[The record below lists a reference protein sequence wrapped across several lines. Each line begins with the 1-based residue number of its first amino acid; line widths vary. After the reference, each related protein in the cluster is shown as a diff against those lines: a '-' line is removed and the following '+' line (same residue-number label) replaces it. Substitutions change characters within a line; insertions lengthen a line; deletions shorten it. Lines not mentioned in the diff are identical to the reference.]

1 MQKFLPASPV
11 GAYRSVYI
19 SELLAR
25 DRRPARVRQNVY
37 KSHAAF
43 CYARWMVVSWL

>member
-1 MQKFLPASPV
+1 MQKFLPASLV
-11 GAYRSVYI
+11 VAYCSVYMV
-19 SELLAR
+19 ELSAR
-25 DRRPARVRQNVY
+25 FRQPASVGQYVY